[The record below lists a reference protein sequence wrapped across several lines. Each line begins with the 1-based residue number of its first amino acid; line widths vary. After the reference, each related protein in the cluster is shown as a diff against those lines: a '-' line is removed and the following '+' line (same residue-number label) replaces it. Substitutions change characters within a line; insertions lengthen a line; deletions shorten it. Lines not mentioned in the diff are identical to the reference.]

1 MFNLLLL
8 IHAFTCM
15 NFCFYLSIYLSIYL
29 SEVKVQS
36 TKKAVDYWL
45 HWSIRK
51 NNLQIE
57 VFRRK
62 WAFKA
67 LFKEQCQHGSSHK
80 EKMFKKLNTTL
91 PRTRGPLWVTVWLRQ
106 KEKNKADH
114 HQQRCEVESLPLHQA
129 EQTTV
134 IHFPTSLMVIFFKSK
149 TSNPSLSFWPQT
161 CINNL

>member
-1 MFNLLLL
+1 ML
-8 IHAFTCM
+8 
-15 NFCFYLSIYLSIYL
+15 LSIYLSIYL

-62 WAFKA
+62 LAFKA

-106 KEKNKADH
+106 KEKNKADLTSAKVWG
-114 HQQRCEVESLPLHQA
+114 RKPATSPGG
-129 EQTTV
+129 TDYSDTFS
-134 IHFPTSLMVIFFKSK
+134 HFPNGHIFLSQKQAIQAFHSDHKHALTISSLR
-149 TSNPSLSFWPQT
+149 SLKEQAQMF
-161 CINNL
+161 C